1 MPASPGGTR
10 RSTSSTG
17 APASS
22 TSAPPTA
29 RSSTASASRP
39 RTCTTAAPSPS
50 AAAGSRSGSGSGD
63 RRAMSELTLTLLR
76 LGFLARLWL
85 LVLSILGV
93 LRRDVFGTRI
103 ERRTPRS
110 ASGAPAA
117 GAAQPVV
124 RRSRQAGQPPP
135 PADAGGPQPVVR
147 RSRQAEP
154 RPSLRTL
161 VVTEGSL
168 RGTTLSLGQAPV
180 LIGRA
185 PESTLVLEDDYASAR
200 HARIYPQDGEW
211 FAEDLGSTN
220 GTFIGPNRLTQP
232 TRLEAGVPVRVGR
245 TVLEL
250 RR

>member
-1 MPASPGGTR
+1 
-10 RSTSSTG
+10 
-17 APASS
+17 
-22 TSAPPTA
+22 
-29 RSSTASASRP
+29 
-39 RTCTTAAPSPS
+39 
-50 AAAGSRSGSGSGD
+50 
-63 RRAMSELTLTLLR
+63 MSELTLTLLR
-76 LGFLARLWL
+76 LGFLALLWL

-93 LRRDVFGTRI
+93 LRRDLFGTRI
-103 ERRTPRS
+103 ERRTPRP
-110 ASGAPAA
+110 ASGAPVA
-117 GAAQPVV
+117 GAAP
-124 RRSRQAGQPPP
+124 
-135 PADAGGPQPVVR
+135 PVVR

-185 PESTLVLEDDYASAR
+185 PESTLVLDDDYASAR